1 MRAQFGL
8 KMGIPTQAEI
18 KASLNKKRPKTVS
31 ELRDISNMGD
41 HWVTINGNHVL
52 L

>member
-1 MRAQFGL
+1 
-8 KMGIPTQAEI
+8 MGISIQAEI
-18 KASLNKKRPKTVS
+18 KINLNKKRPRTVS
-31 ELRDISNMGD
+31 EMRDISNMGD